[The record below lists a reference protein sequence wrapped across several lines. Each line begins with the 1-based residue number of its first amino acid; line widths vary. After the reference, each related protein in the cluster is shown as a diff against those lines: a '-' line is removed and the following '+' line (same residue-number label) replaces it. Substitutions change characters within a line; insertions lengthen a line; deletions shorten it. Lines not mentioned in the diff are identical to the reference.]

1 MQMEINKIAIALMES
16 LAAII
21 FLLTILFTKQSRKIS
36 NRLKE
41 LKEPGLRSSG
51 EGECWSYKW
60 VMKNITMSRRSMLHP
75 DLLGAT
81 LLIVGTMVLT
91 GIFAFT
97 AIIILGSLGYTPLL
111 ILVGLAM
118 ISDPEA
124 YQAYNYV
131 NAVVKVS
138 IDQLN
143 KEDEDYMRI
152 AKEALERKALRFLT
166 IAIIFAALGPFIPLI
181 FNWLTYTLAVYSE
194 IFFKATEVS
203 SKISLILALA
213 IILVV
218 PAMLLF
224 FPELIGRRLLSMLR
238 KVFRRIGAHG

>member
-1 MQMEINKIAIALMES
+1 MEIDKIAMTLMES
-16 LAAII
+16 LAATI
-21 FLLTILFTKQSRKIS
+21 FLLTLLFTKQSRKIS
-36 NRLKE
+36 NKLKGLKE
-41 LKEPGLRSSG
+41 SSLSLDNG
-51 EGECWSYKW
+51 GECWSYKW
-60 VMKNITMSRRSMLHP
+60 VLKKITMSRRSALHP

-81 LLIVGTMVLT
+81 LLIVGTMVLA

-97 AIIILGSLGYTPLL
+97 AIIILGALGYTPILV
-111 ILVGLAM
+111 LVGLAM

-124 YQAYNYV
+124 YQAYGYV
-131 NAVVKVS
+131 NAVMKVS

-166 IAIIFAALGPFIPLI
+166 IAIIFAVLGPFIPII

-203 SKISLILALA
+203 SKISLILALV
-213 IILVV
+213 IILVM
-218 PAMLLF
+218 PGMLLF

-238 KVFRRIGAHG
+238 KVVRRIRAHG